1 MSEPET
7 PRAKADPATLALRAP
22 PRPVTRLSRRV
33 LTGIA
38 AVACFAI
45 FGATFYALQKGSW
58 FHRPAPE
65 LYNTENKPHA
75 DGLSAL
81 PKSYADIPRPVPP
94 LGPPL
99 PGDLGKPIVRAERD
113 AGLREPAAP
122 VTSFRPS
129 QEDEAARARR
139 LQRLRE
145 AEQAAVAKVF
155 FATNAKPAAVAAPA
169 PMAAGVGGDGAPVD
183 HGQTAT
189 PLDPDTAQNLQDRKL
204 GFVNQR
210 STTAIY
216 SPQQLQTPRS
226 PYQLMAG
233 TIIPAALVT
242 GIDSDLP
249 GEIVGQATE
258 NVYDTV
264 TGRYLLIP
272 QGTRLIGKYDSIV
285 AYGQERVL
293 LIWTRLIL
301 PDGSSIVLDNLP
313 GTDTQGYAGLE
324 DGVDYHTWRLIK
336 GVALSTLLGVSS
348 QLAANSGTQ
357 DSNRIIVAGR
367 DSADQAAN
375 QVGQRITQKNLAAQ
389 PTLTIRPGFPLRVIV
404 NKDIVLRPYQG

>member
-1 MSEPET
+1 MSEPEA

-22 PRPVTRLSRRV
+22 PRPVTRLSRRALAGV
-33 LTGIA
+33 A
-38 AVACFAI
+38 AVVCLAI
-45 FGATFYALQKGSW
+45 FGAAFYALQKGSW
-58 FHRPAPE
+58 FQRPAPE

-75 DGLSAL
+75 DGLSVL

-113 AGLREPAAP
+113 AGLRESAAP

-129 QEDEAARARR
+129 QDDEAARARR

-145 AEQAAVAKVF
+145 AEQATVSKVF
-155 FATNAKPAAVAAPA
+155 FPTSAKPPAAAPVA
-169 PMAAGVGGDGAPVD
+169 MTAGGGGEGGPADRD
-183 HGQTAT
+183 QTAT

-210 STTAIY
+210 PSTAIY

-233 TIIPAALVT
+233 TIIPASLVT
-242 GIDSDLP
+242 GINSDLP
-249 GEIVGQATE
+249 GEIIGQVTE

-264 TGRYLLIP
+264 SGRYLLVP

-285 AYGQERVL
+285 AYGQERAL
-293 LIWTRLIL
+293 LIWTRLIM

-336 GVALSTLLGVSS
+336 GVALSTLLGISS
-348 QLAANSGTQ
+348 ELAADSGTPNE
-357 DSNRIIVAGR
+357 NRIIVGAR
-367 DSADQAAN
+367 DSADSAAN
-375 QVGQRITQKNLAAQ
+375 QVGQRITQKNLAIQ
-389 PTLTIRPGFPLRVIV
+389 PTLTIRPGFPLRAIV
-404 NKDIVLRPYQG
+404 NRDIVLQPYRN

>member
-1 MSEPET
+1 MSEPEA
-7 PRAKADPATLALRAP
+7 PRAKTDPANLALRAP

-33 LTGIA
+33 LVGIA
-38 AVACFAI
+38 AVACLAI

-58 FHRPAPE
+58 FQRPAPE
-65 LYNTENKPHA
+65 LYNTENKPRA

-81 PKSYADIPRPVPP
+81 PKSYADIPPPVPP

-113 AGLREPAAP
+113 AGLREPTAP

-155 FATNAKPAAVAAPA
+155 FATSAKPATAVPGSTA
-169 PMAAGVGGDGAPVD
+169 AAGGGEGGPGDRN
-183 HGQTAT
+183 QTAM
-189 PLDPDTAQNLQDRKL
+189 PIDPDTAQNLQDRKL

-210 STTAIY
+210 VSTAVY
-216 SPQQLQTPRS
+216 SPERLQTPRS

-233 TIIPAALVT
+233 TIIPASLVT
-242 GIDSDLP
+242 GINSDLP
-249 GEIVGQATE
+249 GEIIGQVTE

-264 TGRYLLIP
+264 SGRYLLVP
-272 QGTRLIGKYDSIV
+272 QGTRLIGKYDSII

-293 LIWTRLIL
+293 LIWTRLIM

-336 GVALSTLLGVSS
+336 GVALSTLLGISS
-348 QLAANSGTQ
+348 ELAADSGTRNQ
-357 DSNRIIVAGR
+357 NRIIVGAR
-367 DSADQAAN
+367 DSANSAAN
-375 QVGQRITQKNLAAQ
+375 QVGQRITQKNLAVQ

-404 NKDIVLRPYQG
+404 NTDIVLRPYHS

>member
-1 MSEPET
+1 MSEPEA

-33 LTGIA
+33 LVGVA

-58 FHRPAPE
+58 FQRPAPE

-75 DGLSAL
+75 DGLAAL
-81 PKSYADIPRPVPP
+81 PKSYADIPHPP
-94 LGPPL
+94 PTLGPPL

-145 AEQAAVAKVF
+145 AEQAAVSKVF
-155 FATNAKPAAVAAPA
+155 FPTSAKPAAAAAVAPA
-169 PMAAGVGGDGAPVD
+169 AARGGGEGSPANRERTTP
-183 HGQTAT
+183 

-210 STTAIY
+210 TSTAIY

-233 TIIPAALVT
+233 TIIPASLVT
-242 GIDSDLP
+242 GINSDLP
-249 GEIVGQATE
+249 GEIIGQVSE

-264 TGRYLLIP
+264 SGRYLLIP

-301 PDGSSIVLDNLP
+301 PDGSSIILDNLP

-336 GVALSTLLGVSS
+336 GVAFSTLLGVSS
-348 QLAANSGTQ
+348 ELAADSGTR
-357 DSNRIIVAGR
+357 DENRIIVGAR
-367 DSADQAAN
+367 DSADTATN
-375 QVGQRITQKNLAAQ
+375 QVGQRITQKNLAIQ

-404 NKDIVLRPYQG
+404 NRDIVLRPYQG

>member
-1 MSEPET
+1 MSDPET

-22 PRPVTRLSRRV
+22 PQPVTRLSRRV
-33 LTGIA
+33 LVGVA
-38 AVACFAI
+38 AVACLSI

-58 FHRPAPE
+58 FQRPAAE

-75 DGLSAL
+75 DGLASL
-81 PKSYADIPRPVPP
+81 PKSYADLPRPVPP

-113 AGLREPAAP
+113 AGLREPTAP

-155 FATNAKPAAVAAPA
+155 FATSAKPAVAAA
-169 PMAAGVGGDGAPVD
+169 PVPIAAGVGGEGGPVD
-183 HGQTAT
+183 HDQTAT
-189 PLDPDTAQNLQDRKL
+189 PLDPDTAQNLQERKL
-204 GFVNQR
+204 EFVNQR
-210 STTAIY
+210 PSTAIN
-216 SPQQLQTPRS
+216 SPQRLQTPRS

-233 TIIPAALVT
+233 TIIPASLVT
-242 GIDSDLP
+242 GINSDLP
-249 GEIVGQATE
+249 GEIIGQVTE

-264 TGRYLLIP
+264 SGRYLLVP

-293 LIWTRLIL
+293 LVWTRFIM
-301 PDGSSIVLDNLP
+301 PDGSSIVLGNLP

-336 GVALSTLLGVSS
+336 GVALSTLLGISS
-348 QLAANSGTQ
+348 ELAADGGTR
-357 DSNRIIVAGR
+357 DENRIIVAGR

-375 QVGQRITQKNLAAQ
+375 QVGQRITQKNLAVQ
-389 PTLTIRPGFPLRVIV
+389 PTLTVRPGFPLRVIV
-404 NKDIVLRPYQG
+404 NKDIVLQPYRG

>member
-1 MSEPET
+1 MSEPEA

-33 LTGIA
+33 LVGAA
-38 AVACFAI
+38 AVGCLAI

-58 FHRPAPE
+58 FQRPAPE
-65 LYNTENKPHA
+65 LYNTENKPRA
-75 DGLSAL
+75 DGLAAL
-81 PKSYADIPRPVPP
+81 PKSYAELPRPVPP

-99 PGDLGKPIVRAERD
+99 PGDLGNPIVRAERD

-129 QEDEAARARR
+129 QDDEAARARR

-145 AEQAAVAKVF
+145 ADQAAVAKVF
-155 FATNAKPAAVAAPA
+155 FPTSAKPATAAAPVS
-169 PMAAGVGGDGAPVD
+169 MAAAGGGEGGPADRE
-183 HGQTAT
+183 QTTT

-210 STTAIY
+210 TSTVIY
-216 SPQQLQTPRS
+216 SPQYLQTPRS

-233 TIIPAALVT
+233 TIIPASLVT
-242 GIDSDLP
+242 GINSDLP
-249 GEIVGQATE
+249 GEIIGQVTE

-264 TGRYLLIP
+264 SGRYLLIP
-272 QGTRLIGKYDSIV
+272 QGTRLVGKYDSVV

-324 DGVDYHTWRLIK
+324 DEVDYHTWRLIK
-336 GVALSTLLGVSS
+336 GVALSTLLGISGE
-348 QLAANSGTQ
+348 LATNSGTQ
-357 DSNRIIVAGR
+357 NSDRIIVAGR

-389 PTLTIRPGFPLRVIV
+389 PTLTVRPGFPLRVIV
-404 NKDIVLRPYQG
+404 NKDVVLRPYQG